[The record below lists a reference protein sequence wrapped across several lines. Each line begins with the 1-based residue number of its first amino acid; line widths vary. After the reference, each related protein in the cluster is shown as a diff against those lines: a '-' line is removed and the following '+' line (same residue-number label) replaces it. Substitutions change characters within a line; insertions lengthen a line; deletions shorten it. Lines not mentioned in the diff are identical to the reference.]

1 MGDKDIMP
9 EQNTIIFHITE
20 DQVNLLARHFGFD
33 SEDLSKMEEYE
44 ICEMLDKYIDE
55 LE

>member
-1 MGDKDIMP
+1 MKNETP
-9 EQNTIIFHITE
+9 EMNTILFNITQE
-20 DQVNLLARHFGFD
+20 QVNLLARHFGFD